1 MALHLLLGVLD
12 IAYQKPATARAAPR
26 IGKTGKLHAGSAKRL
41 ARQYQRSG
49 VSRETET
56 TGDVAELLEARY
68 KIFTSFVERYN
79 DQIAALFAESME
91 NALVNLMAGAPPA
104 NNPYAEAESKV
115 EELFQRYIERE
126 EMIGTPGVP
135 TKAAL
140 KGINM
145 RLAHPFAKGN
155 PRRPSFIR
163 SGLLVNS
170 IKVWVDGSV

>member
-1 MALHLLLGVLD
+1 MALHLHLGVTD
-12 IAYQKPATARAAPR
+12 IAYQKPATTRAAPR

-56 TGDVAELLEARY
+56 TGDVAELLEAKY
-68 KIFTSFVERYN
+68 KIYTSFYLRYR
-79 DQIAALFAESME
+79 DEIGALFAASME

-104 NNPYAEAESKV
+104 NNPYAEAEGKV

-126 EMIGTPGVP
+126 EMVGTPGVP

-145 RLAHPFAKGN
+145 RLGHPFSKNN

-163 SGLLVNS
+163 SGLWLSTV
-170 IKVWVDGSV
+170 KVWVDGST